1 MKQRHLYRYHHGYSG
16 SKIREE
22 RSRYHRIKENPIITT
37 ASRAYEYLHEYHH
50 LDREHFIAITLDGA
64 SRVIGTHTISIG
76 TLNQSLVHPREV
88 FYPAIKDKAA
98 AIIIAHNHPSGQL
111 FPSRADKQVTTRLK
125 DAGKLI
131 GIDIIDHIILTPEGY
146 FSFQESDTL

>member
-1 MKQRHLYRYHHGYSG
+1 MRQKPTHHYRHKYSG

-22 RSRYHRIKENPIITT
+22 SSRYRRIKNNPIITT
-37 ASRAYEYLHEYHH
+37 ANAAYVHLKEYHH
-50 LDREHFIAITLDGA
+50 LGKEHFIAITLDGA
-64 SRVIGTHTISIG
+64 SRVIGTHIISIG

-88 FYPAIKDKAA
+88 FYPAIQDRAA

-111 FPSRADKQVTTRLK
+111 FPSQADKQVTTRLK

-131 GIDIIDHIILTPEGY
+131 GINIVDHIILTPEGY
-146 FSFQESDTL
+146 FSFQESDAL

>member
-1 MKQRHLYRYHHGYSG
+1 MKQRLTRLYHHRYRG

-22 RSRYHRIKENPIITT
+22 RSRYQRIRENPIIAN
-37 ASRAYEYLHEYHH
+37 ASRAYEYLYEYHY

-64 SRVIGTHTISIG
+64 SRVINTHIISIG

-111 FPSRADKQVTTRLK
+111 SPSQADRQVTTRLK

-131 GIDIIDHIILTPEGY
+131 GIDIIDHIILTTEGY
-146 FSFQESDTL
+146 YSFQDEDEI

>member
-1 MKQRHLYRYHHGYSG
+1 MKQRSTQLYRNRYNG

-22 RSRYHRIKENPIITT
+22 RSRYHRIKESPLITN
-37 ASRAYEYLHEYHH
+37 ANRAYKHLHAYHH

-64 SRVIGTHTISIG
+64 SRVINTHIISIG

-88 FYPAIKDKAA
+88 FYPAIQDRAA

-111 FPSRADKQVTTRLK
+111 CPSRADTQVTTRLK

-131 GIDIIDHIILTPEGY
+131 GIDIIDHIILTADGFY
-146 FSFQESDTL
+146 SFQDEGML